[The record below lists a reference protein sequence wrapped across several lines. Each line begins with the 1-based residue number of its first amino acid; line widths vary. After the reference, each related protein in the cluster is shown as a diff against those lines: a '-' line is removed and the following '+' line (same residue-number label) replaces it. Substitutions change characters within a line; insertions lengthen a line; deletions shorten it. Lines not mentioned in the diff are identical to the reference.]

1 MPCAESTWNLIDYGI
16 LRRVFPTLQPS
27 SMASGGPEDDECGM
41 FVTFEENLENLGKF
55 LSTHKPSDPLWNK
68 YVFCNILDSMIN

>member
-1 MPCAESTWNLIDYGI
+1 
-16 LRRVFPTLQPS
+16 
-27 SMASGGPEDDECGM
+27 MASGGPEDDECGM